1 MSFPSSPAN
10 GQTALVNNISYTYNS
25 ALSAW
30 IRTPGINA
38 PIKSVSA
45 ATPPTNPQV
54 ADEWY
59 NTATDTL
66 YRYTFDGTNT
76 YWVDIESPTLGTG
89 GTNSVIY
96 YGNLAPYSGLGYVG
110 VTGELKPTA
119 NVAYNLGDS
128 TAFWSNAYINN
139 VIANNSIIW
148 SNGRAYGAQSTTSSV
163 APANP
168 GINDTWYNT
177 ANDVLYRYTSDGVST
192 YWVDV
197 ESPTIGVGGIFSAN
211 LITNDF
217 APAYSGNINL
227 GELGLPFGNLYVSNI
242 AAVGQITGGGVN
254 RTSSTTA
261 PANPFPG
268 DVWYNTATDTVYT
281 WTFDGVSSYWVDT
294 QSAAIG
300 ASVYSGNVL
309 TTPLLPAGS
318 GVTIGSG
325 AAPFPAGYFNN
336 LTAGYISAPPGSNTV
351 YFNNP
356 ISAPGVLSTS
366 SPTAPTNPTV
376 GDIWYNTAT
385 DVWYRYTNDGTNT
398 NWVDYAGTVVGAQL
412 YTGNLLASDL
422 VPAVGTVNLGQA
434 ATPFNN
440 LYVQSV
446 VANGAI
452 TSGDTIYAKKI
463 VAGGA
468 LTTTS
473 ATAPVNPTVG
483 DVWYNTTN
491 DTTYTWTFDGQGY
504 YWVDYQSSA
513 IAATYYSGNII
524 GTPLV
529 PSGSGATIG
538 TAATPF
544 TNSYFNNLTAG
555 YISAPSG
562 STNVVFTSPIVA
574 PQIIAGGAM
583 STSSPSNSPP
593 TNPVV
598 GDIWYQ
604 TDTDI
609 KYRYTYDGTNT
620 NWVDYDS
627 TAIRTS
633 LFTGNLLTSDL
644 VPTWAGNI
652 NLGESYAPFG
662 NVYANYFTAA
672 AGIVSAGPIVAPS
685 IIAGGV
691 MSTTS
696 ALAPT
701 NPTVGDVWYNT
712 VNDTLYRWTFDGQGY
727 YWVDNESSTIAATY
741 YSGNILNTPLVPG
754 GSGATLGTTASPFA
768 SAYVTNL
775 NVGALTPS
783 GGTSLTVAGTLIAN
797 AIVAGGAL
805 STTSLST
812 NPPAN
817 PVVGDIWYQTDTDI
831 KYRWTY
837 DGANYQWVDYD
848 SAVVRGANSFS
859 ANLLTADLAPTWAG
873 NLNLGESYLPF
884 ANVYTGYLNAG
895 LGIVSNGA
903 IVATQIIAGGAL
915 STSASTPPLN
925 PTVGDVWYNT
935 TNDVLYR
942 YTSDGV
948 STYWIDNEGPVLA
961 TPAFAGS
968 TLSGNLYP
976 VPGTNASLGTQAS
989 PIPSGY
995 VTNAFYNTI
1004 TAMPGQTNLVVNS
1017 PIVAPQIIAGGALST
1032 SAPSTMPPNNPT
1044 VGDIWYQTDTD
1055 IKYRYTF
1062 DGTNTNWIDYDSVA
1076 IRGTGYFTANM
1087 LTSDL
1092 APNIASMYNLGE
1104 PTLPFANVYTGYL
1117 NAGAGIVSNGAII
1130 ASQII
1135 AGGAL
1140 RTTSSTPPANPVVGD
1155 VWYNS
1160 ATDAVYTWTFDGV
1173 GYYWVDTQSAAFGPA
1188 TFAGSTLNG
1197 TLYPTPGSQA
1207 SIGAAG
1213 SVMPTA
1219 YINSAYLGAISPL
1232 PGSSTFTFTNPIQA
1246 PQVLG
1251 GGVNTTTSTSA
1262 PSSPVVGDVWYNPT
1276 SDTQYRY
1283 TYDGSSYYWVDYT
1296 GVAIGSSYYSGNL
1309 LVSDLV
1315 PANNGVNLGETYA
1328 PFANVFTTAL
1338 NSVGNIVTAGSF
1350 VATGNIIAG
1359 GVRSTSSATAPTSPV
1374 PTVGDIWYNTT
1385 NDITYRY
1392 TYDGTNSIWV
1402 DISSSAF
1409 ATSVFSANLL
1419 VSDMLPQSGVPVN
1432 IGGASNQFNNA
1443 FFGNTVFA
1451 QSYSGTPNTFGNI
1464 VVTGSI
1470 AASANNVYNIGS
1482 IYSQFNTAYLSG
1494 NGIVMGNATISTDAT
1509 TGAIAV
1515 IPRPS
1520 VTVPNPVGFVFTA
1533 NGGITT
1539 FATTAGVPAAGAVAL
1554 AATGNTGTF
1563 SKSTTST
1570 TPPTN
1575 PNIGDVWYDSSTDIV
1590 YRYNFDGVSTYWVDT
1605 ASAVMANTAGSYRT
1619 VTDFT
1624 ATGGQT
1630 VFTPPAYTVGYLDVY
1645 KNGVKLNPTQFTAT
1659 DGATVVLSSGATNGD
1674 TIETVAFYVST
1685 ILVNNNSVGTASI
1698 QANAVTT
1705 NQIAYGSITVN
1716 QLSNPIQIPNLGLIN
1731 GSWTTGTRPASPLYG
1746 QMGYNTTL
1754 NALEAYVTGGWTSIA
1769 ANTNAYYGNIIT
1781 TNGLFWANGASALQP
1796 YYNNPQVAAYLP
1808 SYSGILNPSTITTGN
1823 ITSSNETTGNI
1834 AASGNIVA
1842 SGNLVAGGNIT
1853 AGGSI
1858 STSGNIV
1865 VTGSIIGTG
1874 GIFWPNGSP
1883 YINGFNSTYGNLQV
1897 SQYLTPYG
1905 IGNVALGNIT
1915 ANVYGTV
1922 YANINSPNI
1931 TGNTGVGAPIG
1942 YLTIPQNNQGTNST
1956 YTFQL
1961 TDSGQQVYTTTSA
1974 NISYTIPAYSTV
1986 PFPIGTTISVI
1997 LNGTGNV
2004 TVTSATGVTLILSG
2018 ATYTGTLPTSGFAGN
2033 NARVISPYGMATI
2046 VNIYQ
2051 NGWMIAGSGIS

>member
-10 GQTALVNNISYTYNS
+10 GQTAFVNNISYTYNGS
-25 ALSAW
+25 LSAW

-38 PIKSVSA
+38 PVKSVSA

-66 YRYTFDGTNT
+66 YRYTYDGTNT
-76 YWVDIESPTLGTG
+76 YWVDVESPTLGSG
-89 GTNSVIY
+89 GTNSITY
-96 YGNLAPYSGLGYVG
+96 YGNISPYSGLGYVG
-110 VTGELKPTA
+110 VTGELKPTS
-119 NVAYNLGDS
+119 NLAYNLGDT

-148 SNGRAYGAQSTTSSV
+148 SNGAPYGHQATTS
-163 APANP
+163 ATRPAIANT
-168 GINDTWYNT
+168 GDTWYDT
-177 ANDVLYRYTSDGVST
+177 ANDVLYRYTNDGVSS
-192 YWVDV
+192 YWVDI
-197 ESPTIGVGGIFSAN
+197 ESPTIGVGGVFTAN

-217 APAYSGNINL
+217 APAFAGNLNL
-227 GELGLPFGNLYVSNI
+227 GELGLPFGNLYVGNI
-242 AAVGQITGGGVN
+242 IANGKITGGGSN
-254 RTSSTTA
+254 STSSATA

-268 DVWYNTATDTVYT
+268 DVWYNTTTDTVYR
-281 WTFDGVSSYWVDT
+281 WTFDGTSSYWVDT

-300 ASVYSGNVL
+300 ATIYSGNIL
-309 TTPLLPAGS
+309 STPLLPAGS
-318 GVTIGSG
+318 GVTLGSG
-325 AAPFPAGYFNN
+325 ATPFPGAYINN
-336 LTAGYISAPPGSNTV
+336 LTAQYISAPSGSTGI
-351 YFNNP
+351 YFNSP
-356 ISAPGVLSTS
+356 IYAPGALSTS
-366 SPTAPTNPTV
+366 SATPPNNPTV
-376 GDIWYNTAT
+376 GDIWYNTTT
-385 DVWYRYTNDGTNT
+385 DVWYRYTFDGTNT
-398 NWVDYAGTVVGAQL
+398 NWVDYAGPIVASNSFTA
-412 YTGNLLASDL
+412 NLLLSDL
-422 VPAVGTVNLGQA
+422 VPAFGNVNLGEV

-440 LYVQSV
+440 VYAQSV

-452 TSGDTIYAKKI
+452 YSGDTIYAKKI

-468 LTTTS
+468 LTTTD
-473 ATAPVNPTVG
+473 ATAPTNPTVG
-483 DVWYNTTN
+483 DVWYNTAN

-504 YWVDYQSSA
+504 YWVDYQ
-513 IAATYYSGNII
+513 
-524 GTPLV
+524 
-529 PSGSGATIG
+529 
-538 TAATPF
+538 
-544 TNSYFNNLTAG
+544 
-555 YISAPSG
+555 
-562 STNVVFTSPIVA
+562 
-574 PQIIAGGAM
+574 
-583 STSSPSNSPP
+583 
-593 TNPVV
+593 
-598 GDIWYQ
+598 
-604 TDTDI
+604 
-609 KYRYTYDGTNT
+609 
-620 NWVDYDS
+620 
-627 TAIRTS
+627 
-633 LFTGNLLTSDL
+633 
-644 VPTWAGNI
+644 
-652 NLGESYAPFG
+652 
-662 NVYANYFTAA
+662 
-672 AGIVSAGPIVAPS
+672 
-685 IIAGGV
+685 
-691 MSTTS
+691 
-696 ALAPT
+696 
-701 NPTVGDVWYNT
+701 
-712 VNDTLYRWTFDGQGY
+712 
-727 YWVDNESSTIAATY
+727 SSTIAATY

-754 GSGATLGTTASPFA
+754 GSGVSIGTAATPFNN
-768 SAYVTNL
+768 AYVTNL
-775 NVGALTPS
+775 NVGAIVPS
-783 GGTSLTVAGTLIAN
+783 GGTSLTINGTLIAN

-805 STTSLST
+805 STSSLST

-831 KYRWTY
+831 KYRWTF
-837 DGANYQWVDYD
+837 DGTNYQWVDYD
-848 SAVVRGANSFS
+848 SAVVRGSNAFS
-859 ANLLTADLAPTWAG
+859 ANLLTSDLVPTWAG
-873 NLNLGESYLPF
+873 NLNLGESYAPF
-884 ANVYTGYLNAG
+884 ANVYTGYVNAA

-915 STSASTPPLN
+915 STSSPTPPTS

-942 YTSDGV
+942 YTSDGT
-948 STYWIDNEGPVLA
+948 STYWIDNEGPVLS
-961 TPAFAGS
+961 TPAFVGS

-976 VPGTNASLGTQAS
+976 VYGTNASLGTQAS
-989 PIPSGY
+989 PIPSEYITSG
-995 VTNAFYNTI
+995 FYNSI
-1004 TAMPGQTNLVVNS
+1004 TAMPGQTNLVINS
-1017 PIVAPQIIAGGALST
+1017 PIVAPSIVAGGVLST
-1032 SAPSTMPPNNPT
+1032 SSPSTNPPSGPT

-1062 DGTNTNWIDYDSVA
+1062 DGTNTNWVDYDSVA
-1076 IRGTGYFTANM
+1076 IRGTGYFTTNM

-1104 PTLPFANVYTGYL
+1104 TTLPFANVYTGYL
-1117 NAGAGIVSNGAII
+1117 NAGLGIVSNGAIV

-1140 RTTSSTPPANPVVGD
+1140 STTSSTPPANPVVGD

-1160 ATDAVYTWTFDGV
+1160 STDTLYRWTFDGQ
-1173 GYYWVDTQSAAFGPA
+1173 GYYWVDNESPAFGPA
-1188 TFAGSTLNG
+1188 TFAGSTLSG

-1207 SIGAAG
+1207 SIGSAG
-1213 SVMPTA
+1213 AVMPTA
-1219 YINSAYLGAISPL
+1219 YINTAYLGAISPL

-1262 PSSPVVGDVWYNPT
+1262 PPSPTVGDVWYNPT
-1276 SDTQYRY
+1276 FDTQYRY

-1328 PFANVFTTAL
+1328 PFANVFTASLT
-1338 NSVGNIVTAGSF
+1338 
-1350 VATGNIIAG
+1350 ATGNITTSGAILTTGNIVAG
-1359 GVRSTSSATAPTSPV
+1359 GVRSTSSATAPTSPPPV
-1374 PTVGDIWYNTT
+1374 TGDIWYNTT

-1392 TYDGTNSIWV
+1392 TYDGTSYMWV

-1419 VSDMLPQSGVPVN
+1419 VSDLLPQAGTPVN
-1432 IGGASNQFNNA
+1432 LGGASNQFNNI
-1443 FFGNTVFA
+1443 FIGNTVAA

-1464 VVTGSI
+1464 VVTGPI
-1470 AASANNVYNIGS
+1470 AASANNVFNIGS
-1482 IYSQFNTAYLSG
+1482 IYSQFNTLFLSG
-1494 NGIVMGNATISTDAT
+1494 NGVVFGNATISTDAT
-1509 TGAIAV
+1509 TGAVAV

-1520 VTVPNPVGFVFTA
+1520 SAIPNPVGFVFTG

-1539 FATTAGVPAAGAVAL
+1539 FATTAGVPAAGAVSL

-1570 TPPTN
+1570 VPPTN

-1630 VFTPPAYTVGYLDVY
+1630 IFSPPAYTVGYLDVY

-1685 ILVNNNSVGTASI
+1685 ILVNNNSVGTGSI

-1731 GSWTTGTRPASPLYG
+1731 GSWTTTLRPASPVLG
-1746 QMGYNTTL
+1746 QMGYNTSL
-1754 NALEAYVTGGWTSIA
+1754 NALEAYVTGGWVSIA
-1769 ANTNAYYGNIIT
+1769 ANTNAYYGNVT
-1781 TNGLFWANGASALQP
+1781 TTGNATVSNLIVNGGAFWANGVALG
-1796 YYNNPQVAAYLP
+1796 YSNVAVANYLP
-1808 SYSGILNPSTITTGN
+1808 TYTGN
-1823 ITSSNETTGNI
+1823 IGGSLITTMISSPAGTN
-1834 AASGNIVA
+1834 GNIVIDPDGA
-1842 SGNLVAGGNIT
+1842 GDVMFPSGTELWVNSTAANAITVVGGISVGGNIT
-1853 AGGSI
+1853 
-1858 STSGNIV
+1858 TSNAT
-1865 VTGSIIGTG
+1865 VTGSIVSAG

-1897 SQYLTPYG
+1897 SQYLTPAG
-1905 IGNVALGNIT
+1905 IGNVTLGNIT

-1922 YANINSPNI
+1922 YANINSPSI

-1961 TDSGQQVYTTTSA
+1961 TDSGQQVYTTTTA
-1974 NISYTIPAYSTV
+1974 NISYTIPNYSTV

-1997 LNGTGNV
+1997 VNGTGNV

-2018 ATYTGTLPTSGFAGN
+2018 TTYTGTLPTSGFAGN
-2033 NARVISPYGMATI
+2033 NARVVAPYGMATI